1 MDMANKSSSKKSSSK
16 RPRPVTR
23 KAGTVGRGYGK
34 GGKLCK

>member
-1 MDMANKSSSKKSSSK
+1 MNMANKNSNKKNPK

>member
-1 MDMANKSSSKKSSSK
+1 MDMANKSSNKESSSK

-23 KAGTVGRGYGK
+23 KAGLGGRGYGK

>member
-1 MDMANKSSSKKSSSK
+1 MSTTNKTSTKMSPK

-23 KAGTVGRGYGK
+23 KAGLGGRGYGK

>member
-1 MDMANKSSSKKSSSK
+1 MDTANKSSNKKSSPK

>member
-1 MDMANKSSSKKSSSK
+1 MDIANKNSNKKSPK

-23 KAGTVGRGYGK
+23 KAGLGGRGYGK

>member
-1 MDMANKSSSKKSSSK
+1 MDMANKSSNKKSPK

-23 KAGTVGRGYGK
+23 KAGLGSRGYGK

>member
-1 MDMANKSSSKKSSSK
+1 MDISNKTSKKSSPK

-23 KAGTVGRGYGK
+23 KAGLGGRGYGK